1 MQGLDAI
8 GEQMHALLREKNS
21 ARDKALE
28 QSRTLIRYSSLAI
41 RAVHREERDV
51 AAENL
56 RLAKAQAAELEK
68 GLAKYPDL
76 NYAGYTQDALKEL
89 AEASIVFALVGDL
102 PLPNPADLGVEAAA
116 YLNGL
121 GEAAGELRRWSLDLL
136 RRGKTADAERVLAMM
151 DRRAAPHDR
160 HGARRDRA
168 HARRP
173 DPQPAA
179 GSGGTRG
186 GRARAVARQAKMNRQ
201 DLQDLQDLGQDIQD
215 LFIFKNILSILNKIQ
230 LILSIGTDGQFPC
243 HRA

>member
-68 GLAKYPDL
+68 GLVKYPDL

-102 PLPNPADLGVEAAA
+102 ALPTAAELGVEAAA

-151 DRRAAPHDR
+151 DDIYSLLVTLDYPDALTGGLRRTTDMVR
-160 HGARRDRA
+160 GVTER
-168 HARRP
+168 
-173 DPQPAA
+173 
-179 GSGGTRG
+179 TRG
-186 GRARAVARQAKMNRQ
+186 
-201 DLQDLQDLGQDIQD
+201 DLTLSLRLEAAEHAAAALEQKLTQ
-215 LFIFKNILSILNKIQ
+215 KNK
-230 LILSIGTDGQFPC
+230 
-243 HRA
+243 

>member
-28 QSRTLIRYSSLAI
+28 QSRTLIRYASLAI

-51 AAENL
+51 AAENI

-76 NYAGYTQDALKEL
+76 NFAGYTQDALKEL
-89 AEASIVFALVGDL
+89 AEASIVFALIGDL
-102 PLPNPADLGVEAAA
+102 PLPNAAELGVEAAA

-136 RRGKTADAERVLAMM
+136 RRGKTAEAERVLAMM
-151 DRRAAPHDR
+151 DDIYSLLVTLDYPDALTGGLRRTTDMVRGVTERTRGDLTLSLRMEAAERAA
-160 HGARRDRA
+160 
-168 HARRP
+168 
-173 DPQPAA
+173 AA
-179 GSGGTRG
+179 LE
-186 GRARAVARQAKMNRQ
+186 QLLK
-201 DLQDLQDLGQDIQD
+201 
-215 LFIFKNILSILNKIQ
+215 KENK
-230 LILSIGTDGQFPC
+230 
-243 HRA
+243 